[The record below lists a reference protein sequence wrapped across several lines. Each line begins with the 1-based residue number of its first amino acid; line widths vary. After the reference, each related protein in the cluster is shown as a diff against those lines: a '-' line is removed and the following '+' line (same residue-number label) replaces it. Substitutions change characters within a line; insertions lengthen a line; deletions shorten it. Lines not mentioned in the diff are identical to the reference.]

1 MATVIKSLIKEK
13 NSKQMLPK
21 NNRSNKKINARIKRR
36 IPAIWRYKN
45 ATIWIEDSA
54 RGKNC
59 SYKEAMERHRRTNST
74 SEKTTKSKAMKKK
87 LQRVKSDIRT
97 AEWIPAIGEHHKINS
112 IKRERI
118 TTRCTESSLT
128 LASFST
134 RLNGSRIENP
144 ARSHRFTDINKQLAE
159 RRR

>member
-1 MATVIKSLIKEK
+1 MATVIKGPVKEK
-13 NSKQMLPK
+13 NSKEILQK
-21 NNRSNKKINARIKRR
+21 SNRSNKKINARIKRR

-45 ATIWIEDSA
+45 ATVWIEYSA

-59 SYKEAMERHRRTNST
+59 SDKEAMERHRRTNSA

-87 LQRVKSDIRT
+87 LQRKSDIRT

-112 IKRERI
+112 IKSERI

-128 LASFST
+128 LAPFST

-159 RRR
+159 KKR

>member
-1 MATVIKSLIKEK
+1 MATVIKGPIKEK
-13 NSKQMLPK
+13 NCKEMLPK

-45 ATIWIEDSA
+45 ATVWIEDSA

-59 SYKEAMERHRRTNST
+59 SDKEAMERHRRTNST

-87 LQRVKSDIRT
+87 LQRKSDIRT

-112 IKRERI
+112 IKSERI
-118 TTRCTESSLT
+118 TARCTESSLT
-128 LASFST
+128 LAPFST

-159 RRR
+159 KRR

>member
-1 MATVIKSLIKEK
+1 MATVIQSLIKEK

-36 IPAIWRYKN
+36 TPAIWRYKN
-45 ATIWIEDSA
+45 ATVWIEDSA

-87 LQRVKSDIRT
+87 LQRKSDIRT

-112 IKRERI
+112 IKSERI

-128 LASFST
+128 LAPFST

>member
-1 MATVIKSLIKEK
+1 MERVIESPIKEK

-45 ATIWIEDSA
+45 ATVWIEDSA

-59 SYKEAMERHRRTNST
+59 SYKEAMERHGRTNST

-87 LQRVKSDIRT
+87 LQRKSDIRT
-97 AEWIPAIGEHHKINS
+97 AEWIPVIGEHHKINS
-112 IKRERI
+112 IKSERI